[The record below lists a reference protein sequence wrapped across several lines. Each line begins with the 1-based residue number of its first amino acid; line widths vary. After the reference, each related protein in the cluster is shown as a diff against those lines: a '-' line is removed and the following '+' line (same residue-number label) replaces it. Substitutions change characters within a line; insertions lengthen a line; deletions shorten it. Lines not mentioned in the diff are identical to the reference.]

1 MLRNSWPASGLL
13 HIKVFN
19 HVLYYLTGVTINN
32 NVVSAGWVHIHAI
45 NKANMPSFL
54 FTFIVPFTCFFLFCS
69 SNVSMDHCF
78 CKLKGIKYVS
88 TSLFRFIQYTLY
100 LTKGYDKIFIFLSPH
115 RDPVYTSPDK
125 TLHRS
130 AFRLHR
136 THRTVQVFLKANS
149 TAFCG
154 AVIKGRGPGISPT
167 YYECGLWLLS

>member
-1 MLRNSWPASGLL
+1 M
-13 HIKVFN
+13 
-19 HVLYYLTGVTINN
+19 
-32 NVVSAGWVHIHAI
+32 HIHAI

-54 FTFIVPFTCFFLFCS
+54 FTIIVPFTCFFLFCS

-78 CKLKGIKYVS
+78 CKLKGAKYVS

-115 RDPVYTSPDK
+115 RDVHKSGQNFAQIRLSLTQDPQN
-125 TLHRS
+125 S
-130 AFRLHR
+130 AS
-136 THRTVQVFLKANS
+136 FLKANS
-149 TAFCG
+149 SAFCG